1 MASYVRHARQ
11 ADAYSAAPEEGNGL
25 TPDAA
30 SAASEMKAWA
40 DGYDDLAKQ
49 AARLQRWAETEDEDS
64 MGRSGVFGLES
75 IRDVADLS
83 QVPWARDAIA
93 HQRRADALYSLLGA
107 VKSFRVGKSQGVAG
121 VRAILS
127 GIALVQRLWE
137 DEETHSGEYERGSS
151 DRVRW
156 LRRLLGKTD
165 VVPGVGSERD
175 HYDDI
180 KGERHP
186 VRERPEAPE
195 GKAHMTPQTANW
207 IMGHY
212 PMNQWPEDVMALYRK
227 THGTHDAL
235 PRKIGE
241 RWENPD
247 PERPQGRTIGYEVT
261 FRDGDGGLIWASG
274 PLPKADADAI
284 YADPEVWVFSP
295 EAPEDPAI
303 RRIRNDLSVL
313 WTVSEAIVY
322 WTGKDMGGRWIA
334 PADGDWGKMTETQR
348 KSAAVASQLL
358 RSKGVHSSYKYAYAR
373 MSGKDSAGEGP
384 KDRFF
389 GTDEDD
395 GKEGS
400 R

>member
-165 VVPGVGSERD
+165 VVPGVAAR
-175 HYDDI
+175 
-180 KGERHP
+180 
-186 VRERPEAPE
+186 
-195 GKAHMTPQTANW
+195 
-207 IMGHY
+207 
-212 PMNQWPEDVMALYRK
+212 
-227 THGTHDAL
+227 
-235 PRKIGE
+235 
-241 RWENPD
+241 
-247 PERPQGRTIGYEVT
+247 
-261 FRDGDGGLIWASG
+261 
-274 PLPKADADAI
+274 
-284 YADPEVWVFSP
+284 
-295 EAPEDPAI
+295 
-303 RRIRNDLSVL
+303 
-313 WTVSEAIVY
+313 
-322 WTGKDMGGRWIA
+322 
-334 PADGDWGKMTETQR
+334 
-348 KSAAVASQLL
+348 SA
-358 RSKGVHSSYKYAYAR
+358 
-373 MSGKDSAGEGP
+373 
-384 KDRFF
+384 
-389 GTDEDD
+389 TTTTT
-395 GKEGS
+395 
-400 R
+400 